1 MHVVFLFLERH
12 TQFSSRNEIIA
23 DVKARLDALKRLWY
37 AHGRD
42 ALEAGEVLS
51 HIDKTSAD
59 DFKEHY
65 ETISEYVHAENYA
78 ISHLIWSHGATFVD
92 GVRDWDLVLEY
103 ESELYKYND
112 LYRLQKTQFS
122 IINCT

>member
-1 MHVVFLFLERH
+1 MAGVEAQL
-12 TQFSSRNEIIA
+12 N
-23 DVKARLDALKRLWY
+23 ALKQLWC

-42 ALEAGEVLS
+42 VLEAGEVLS

-59 DFKEHY
+59 EFREY
-65 ETISEYVHAENYA
+65 YRTISQYVHAENYA

-103 ESELYKYND
+103 ESELDKYND
-112 LYRLQKTQFS
+112 LNRLQKTQFLT
-122 IINCT
+122 INST

>member
-1 MHVVFLFLERH
+1 MVFFFFERH
-12 TQFSSRNEIIA
+12 TQFSSRYEIIA
-23 DVKARLDALKRLWY
+23 DVKARLDALKR

-78 ISHLIWSHGATFVD
+78 ISHLI
-92 GVRDWDLVLEY
+92 
-103 ESELYKYND
+103 
-112 LYRLQKTQFS
+112 
-122 IINCT
+122 